1 MHAIPHATYE
11 QFATYLSARIAS
23 GQHLT
28 EDSVRYSFFLALLL
42 TTDIKQHEVILELP
56 HPSYPGKEI
65 DTYIVPAEGRPPT
78 YVEFKFHRAAKST
91 SPKPQKAGSLFKDVA
106 RMASLASPTSRCL
119 VVYLTCPEMATY
131 FDSKSSAYSSF
142 WRNEAGTEFQYDNA
156 FLENT
161 TPTFRKV
168 VGDLPFARVVVEYA
182 ASALESKYQLRVFN
196 VQATKVVCASAS
208 EA

>member
-1 MHAIPHATYE
+1 MHAIPSATYE
-11 QFATYLSARIAS
+11 QFATYISLRIAS

-42 TTDIKQHEVILELP
+42 TTDIKQHELILELP

-65 DTYIVPAEGRPPT
+65 DTYIVPAEGRPAT
-78 YVEFKFHRAAKST
+78 YVEFKFHRSSKST
-91 SPKPQKAGSLFKDVA
+91 SPKPQKAGGLFKDVA
-106 RMASLASPTSRCL
+106 RMASLASATSRCL

-142 WRNEAGTEFQYDNA
+142 WRNKIGSEFQYDGA

-168 VGDLPFARVVVEYA
+168 VGDLPFARVGVEYA
-182 ASALESKYQLRVFN
+182 ASSLENKYQLRVFN
-196 VQATKVVCASAS
+196 IQPTTVVCPPASA
-208 EA
+208 A